1 MEWTERMNQVT
12 GYIEE
17 HITEEIDYQELARI
31 ACCSV
36 YHFQRMF
43 AYIAGISRSE
53 YIRRRRR
60 WRMERLQRLFH

>member
-36 YHFQRMF
+36 CHFQRMF
-43 AYIAGISRSE
+43 AYIAGISLSE

>member
-31 ACCSV
+31 AGCSV

-43 AYIAGISRSE
+43 AYIAGISLSE

>member
-1 MEWTERMNQVT
+1 MEWTECMNQVT

-43 AYIAGISRSE
+43 AYIAGISLSE

>member
-31 ACCSV
+31 ACC
-36 YHFQRMF
+36 
-43 AYIAGISRSE
+43 
-53 YIRRRRR
+53 
-60 WRMERLQRLFH
+60 

>member
-36 YHFQRMF
+36 YHFKRMF
-43 AYIAGISRSE
+43 AYIAGISLSE